1 MTKKSKTLK
10 SPIWP
15 TLLTILV
22 LAIYFA
28 YTLLSDPQPAQQP
41 QPLPVTPQVQ
51 GAVTTSSKSF
61 ELYFTNPVRPFAG
74 NTENSIE
81 YRLIEKI
88 NDADSSLHGA
98 FFEFDLQ
105 SVADAL
111 INAHNRGV
119 DVSLIYDN
127 EHTDSDPQMA
137 EMIKAGIKAVPDERS
152 AYMHNKFLVVDN
164 QCVWTGSFNLTVNA
178 AYKNNENAFYLC
190 NQSLADNYQTE
201 FSEMFTGEFGP
212 SSPSNTPNPN
222 ISVGELNI
230 QSYFA
235 PEDNVS
241 EKIVSAVSKSQT
253 SIHFLAFSFT
263 DDSVG
268 QEMLNRQSNGVSV
281 SGIFESR
288 GANTDSSQCKTLLR
302 SGADIHL
309 DGNPYT
315 LHEKVII
322 IDGKTVI
329 FGSYNFSSNA
339 DKSNDENLLI
349 IENPEFAQ
357 LFEKEF
363 QARLAESI
371 SLSGKTCEAP

>member
-1 MTKKSKTLK
+1 MTKTSKTLK
-10 SPIWP
+10 SPIWL

-28 YTLLSDPQPAQQP
+28 YTQLGDPLPAQQP

-51 GAVTTSSKSF
+51 GAVSTSNQSF
-61 ELYFTNPVRPFAG
+61 ELYFTNPVRPFSG
-74 NTENSIE
+74 NTEDGIE

-88 NDADSSLHGA
+88 NNAETSLHGA

-111 INAHNRGV
+111 ISAHQRGV

-127 EHTDSDPQMA
+127 DHTDSDPQMT

-190 NQSLADNYQTE
+190 NQSLADNYQAE
-201 FSEMFTGEFGP
+201 FSEMFAGEFGP

-222 ISVGELNI
+222 ISAGELNI

-241 EKIVSAVSKSQT
+241 EKIVSAVSNSQT

-268 QEMLNRQSNGVSV
+268 QEMLNRQSSGVSV

-288 GANTDSSQCKTLLR
+288 GANTESSQCESLLR
-302 SGADIHL
+302 GGADIHL

-329 FGSYNFSSNA
+329 FGSYNFSANA

-357 LFEKEF
+357 KFESEF

-371 SLSGKTCEAP
+371 SPSGKTCVAP

>member
-1 MTKKSKTLK
+1 MTKNSKTLK

-15 TLLTILV
+15 TLLTILAF
-22 LAIYFA
+22 AIYFA
-28 YTLLSDPQPAQQP
+28 YVFLSDPQPE
-41 QPLPVTPQVQ
+41 PLPLPPTPQVQ
-51 GAVTTSSKSF
+51 GTVTTSNQSF

-88 NDADSSLHGA
+88 NNADSSLHGA

-111 INAHNRGV
+111 ISAHKRGV
-119 DVSLIYDN
+119 DVSLVYDN
-127 EHTDSDPQMA
+127 DHTDSDPQMA

-190 NQSLADNYQTE
+190 NQSLADNYQAE
-201 FSEMFTGEFGP
+201 FSEMFAGEFGP
-212 SSPSNTPNPN
+212 SSPNNTPNP
-222 ISVGELNI
+222 SLTAGQLNI
-230 QSYFA
+230 QNYFA

-281 SGIFESR
+281 SGVFESR
-288 GANTDSSQCKTLLR
+288 GANTDSSQCETLLR
-302 SGADIHL
+302 SGADIRL

-329 FGSYNFSSNA
+329 FGSYNFSANA

-357 LFEKEF
+357 RFESEF

-371 SLSGKTCEAP
+371 SPSGNICEAP